1 MSLFDRPLLAD
12 ENIHP
17 GVIQALA
24 NRGVR
29 VVSVTEIGLGG
40 ASDVSIL
47 RRAMAEGRVA
57 LTHDRDFGTLAIRG
71 GEPFIG
77 IVYLRPGQVSP
88 PRVMGMLDAINRS
101 KTELTPP
108 FLVVARLRGDT
119 VRIRVRQSHG

>member
-1 MSLFDRPLLAD
+1 VSLFDRPLLAD

-24 NRGVR
+24 NRAVK

-47 RRAMAEGRVA
+47 RRAMADGRIV

-71 GEPFIG
+71 GEPFVG
-77 IVYLRPGQVSP
+77 IVYLRPGHVSP
-88 PRVMGMLDAINRS
+88 AHVLAMLDAIHGS
-101 KTELTPP
+101 KVELVPP
-108 FLVVARLRGDT
+108 FVVVARRRGDI
-119 VRIRVRQSHG
+119 VRIRVRRSHW